1 MGPIIGTRGAG
12 VRAGGRPRAPRRR
25 DAPTLTGVDS
35 SFSRPLTRIA
45 GSTSDAAAPAV
56 IRLNRGRRYCSGF
69 LTAPE
74 ILTAAITA
82 DPYTGEQHLST
93 AEFAFI
99 AAHFLR
105 ACEHPSEIRVSGTGF
120 RGAVADARVVVGT
133 DIGIVR
139 LARPAPL
146 VRLPPIAS
154 AVSPVLSRTVTY
166 GFGGTTKRSVPPRHG
181 RILAK
186 VPFAVS
192 LNLRTRVRHAAIC
205 VPTERDQV
213 VYGDS
218 GGPVLVAGEVT
229 GLQSLL
235 FGYRHRELLN
245 IATVALLPPHLT
257 ALSRAMDIMSVR

>member
-1 MGPIIGTRGAG
+1 MVGAFQLDRVDARERRKRLRKL
-12 VRAGGRPRAPRRR
+12 VRRLDQAG
-25 DAPTLTGVDS
+25 
-35 SFSRPLTRIA
+35 
-45 GSTSDAAAPAV
+45 
-56 IRLNRGRRYCSGF
+56 
-69 LTAPE
+69 
-74 ILTAAITA
+74 
-82 DPYTGEQHLST
+82 YTGDGRVDISLRLGTLGAHL
-93 AEFAFI
+93 
-99 AAHFLR
+99 
-105 ACEHPSEIRVSGTGF
+105 G

-139 LARPAPL
+139 LTRPTPPVPL
-146 VRLPPIAS
+146 PSIAS
-154 AVSPVLSRTVTY
+154 AVSPVPSRTVTY
-166 GFGGTTKRSVPPRHG
+166 GFGGTTKRSAPPRNG

-229 GLQSLL
+229 VLQSLL

>member
-1 MGPIIGTRGAG
+1 MDPSFSH
-12 VRAGGRPRAPRRR
+12 P
-25 DAPTLTGVDS
+25 LTG
-35 SFSRPLTRIA
+35 TA
-45 GSTSDAAAPAV
+45 GSNADAAAPAV
-56 IRLNRGRRYCSGF
+56 IRLNRGGRYCSGF

-82 DPYTGEQHLST
+82 APHSGEQYIST
-93 AEFAFI
+93 AEFALT

-105 ACEHPSEIRVSGTGF
+105 TCEHPSVVRISGTGF

-139 LARPAPL
+139 LTRPTPPVPL
-146 VRLPPIAS
+146 PSIAS

-166 GFGGTTKRSVPPRHG
+166 GFGGTTKPSAPPRNG